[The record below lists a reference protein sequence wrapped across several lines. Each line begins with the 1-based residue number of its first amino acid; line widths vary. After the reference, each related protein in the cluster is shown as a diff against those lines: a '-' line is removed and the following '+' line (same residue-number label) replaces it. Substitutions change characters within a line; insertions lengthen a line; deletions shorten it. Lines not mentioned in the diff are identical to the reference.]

1 MAFFFVAP
9 INTHRYSLYINVC
22 IYLKVRAEG
31 GQNVAMT
38 EDLLSLTAQSDVT
51 QGPVETQPVES
62 L

>member
-1 MAFFFVAP
+1 MGFFVEP
-9 INTHRYSLYINVC
+9 VNHTHLYALYINVC